1 MAPLEVVVPP
11 LSTVPVMS
19 APLPSATSHRRVS
32 LPDPSFYELSP
43 GGTDYLDKM
52 GSLIGRLVP
61 GYGTVT
67 ELGTPPGELC
77 RTLRDRST
85 SDGAQMSAGDYDLVL
100 TREPDVAR
108 SDLRNLLSRC
118 LVTARRAVVWVV
130 PGDDGTRLVGP
141 TLTGCLPRTWV
152 EDLESRPLSVETLYA
167 TLARDC
173 PPNIVTSAAWS
184 VPLVIRDLGA
194 FAASL
199 TDRLGWSGTR
209 READLHRHLAET
221 ASAHPFGH
229 AIPVSRRSA
238 VLAWVVR

>member
-1 MAPLEVVVPP
+1 M
-11 LSTVPVMS
+11 
-19 APLPSATSHRRVS
+19 
-32 LPDPSFYELSP
+32 
-43 GGTDYLDKM
+43 DYLDKM
-52 GSLIGRLVP
+52 GSLVERLVP
-61 GYGTVT
+61 GYGTVI

-77 RTLRDRST
+77 RSLRDRSA
-85 SDGAQMSAGDYDLVL
+85 SNGPWMGADNYDLVL
-100 TREPDVAR
+100 TQETDVAR
-108 SDLRNLLSRC
+108 PDLRKLLSRC

-141 TLTGCLPRTWV
+141 TLTGCLPRAWV

-173 PPNIVTSAAWS
+173 PPNIVMSAAWS
-184 VPLVIRDLGA
+184 VPLIIRDLGA

-209 READLHRHLAET
+209 READLHRHLVET
-221 ASAHPFGH
+221 ASDHPFGH
-229 AIPVSRRSA
+229 AIPVARRSA